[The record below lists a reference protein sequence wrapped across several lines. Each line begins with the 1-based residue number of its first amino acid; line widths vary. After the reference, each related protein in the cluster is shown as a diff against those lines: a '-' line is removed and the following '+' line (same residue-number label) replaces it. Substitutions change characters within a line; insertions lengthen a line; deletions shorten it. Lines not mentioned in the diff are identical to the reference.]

1 MRWIRMNRQLGA
13 RLALFALA
21 LQLVLSFGHI
31 HAEDLGI
38 AVPASATSIAH
49 NHANDDGSPP
59 PQDQDDRHDV
69 CVICAT
75 LSLTSTSLLPIVA
88 SLVLPVAY
96 EWEWPAD
103 ILTTQVNFDL
113 ESYYR
118 ARAPPHI

>member
-31 HAEDLGI
+31 HAGDLGI
-38 AVPASATSIAH
+38 AAPANATSIAH
-49 NHANDDGSPP
+49 NPANGEGSPP
-59 PQDQDDRHDV
+59 PLDRDDRNDV
-69 CVICAT
+69 CAICAT

-118 ARAPPHI
+118 ARAPPHV

>member
-13 RLALFALA
+13 RLVLFALA

-31 HAEDLGI
+31 HVEDLGI
-38 AVPASATSIAH
+38 AAPANTESIAQ
-49 NHANDDGSPP
+49 NPANSDGPAA
-59 PQDQDDRHDV
+59 PQDRNDRHDV
-69 CVICAT
+69 CAICVT

-103 ILTTQVNFDL
+103 IQTAQVSFDL
-113 ESYYR
+113 EFYYR
-118 ARAPPHI
+118 ARAPPHV

>member
-38 AVPASATSIAH
+38 AARANATSIAH
-49 NHANDDGSPP
+49 NLANGDGSPP
-59 PQDQDDRHDV
+59 PQDQDDRHVV
-69 CVICAT
+69 CAICAM

-88 SLVLPVAY
+88 PLVLPVAY
-96 EWEWPAD
+96 GWEWPAD
-103 ILTTQVNFDL
+103 IQTAQVNFDL
-113 ESYYR
+113 ESHYQ
-118 ARAPPHI
+118 ARAPPHA